1 LVEILLNRNAG
12 EDEHFDVEH
21 IIDCYNAQDS
31 VNKLEWVKKIVQLP
45 GYIKM
50 EIFENLQI
58 ADVTDAGKI
67 VRVAAARYDNTKE
80 IEKIE
85 EEKKDVVENGPR
97 GSIRRKTAMLQTR
110 RRTGILSTLPNS
122 NKPLTP
128 LAESSELSA
137 LNEDETRYTSSK
149 NMQGLNFHPLPP
161 N

>member
-1 LVEILLNRNAG
+1 MVEVLLNRNAG

-31 VNKLEWVKKIVQLP
+31 VNKLEWIKKIVQLP
-45 GYIKM
+45 EYIKM
-50 EIFENLQI
+50 EIFESLQI

-67 VRVAAARYDNTKE
+67 VRVAAARYDNTNE
-80 IEKIE
+80 IKKIDE
-85 EEKKDVVENGPR
+85 ENKNVAENGPR

-110 RRTGILSTLPNS
+110 RRTGILSTLP
-122 NKPLTP
+122 LAP
-128 LAESSELSA
+128 LAESSELST

-149 NMQGLNFHPLPP
+149 NIEGLYFHPLPL